1 MATRSKPVRIFAD
14 DDSALAQ
21 LAQLMRRSRAEVV
34 HEALAEYL
42 ANHRE
47 ELGRLYEET
56 QSALA
61 SGDLE
66 RLIRASAPARRAE
79 VDAIMADIPAQRL
92 ETRPGISSAS
102 EGHTEP
108 KHMK

>member
-1 MATRSKPVRIFAD
+1 LTTRSKPVRIFSSD
-14 DDSALAQ
+14 DNAVAQ

-34 HEALAEYL
+34 HQALAEYL

-47 ELGRLYEET
+47 ELSRLYEET

-66 RLIRASAPARRAE
+66 RLAQVSAPVRRAE
-79 VDAIMADIPAQRL
+79 VEAIMADIPA
-92 ETRPGISSAS
+92 
-102 EGHTEP
+102 
-108 KHMK
+108 